1 MSYPRKDTMTDGPT
15 RRAQFVTFPDSPR
28 DEHTV
33 MAVVVTYSPET
44 GEYHGF
50 GKAGPG
56 FPDPDPELVQMI
68 AQAAALQSLTTTQE
82 GHTDG
87 R

>member
-1 MSYPRKDTMTDGPT
+1 MTNGPT
-15 RRAQFVTFPDSPR
+15 RRSQFVTFPDSPT

-33 MAVVVTYSPET
+33 MAVVVTFSPET
-44 GEYHGF
+44 GEFHAF
-50 GKAGPG
+50 GKAGAGYPE
-56 FPDPDPELVQMI
+56 PDPELVSMI
-68 AQAAALQSLTTTQE
+68 GQAAELATLHTTEE

>member
-1 MSYPRKDTMTDGPT
+1 MTDERPT
-15 RRAQFVTFPDSPR
+15 RRAQFVTFPDSPT

-33 MAVVVTYSPET
+33 MAVVVTFDPDS
-44 GEYHGF
+44 GQFHAF

-56 FPDPDPELVQMI
+56 FPDPDPELVEML
-68 AQAAALQSLTTTQE
+68 ATAAALAALPTTHE
-82 GHTDG
+82 RNTDG